1 MSVAADI
8 EGRQKPPETPAE
20 QLERAYRAARRS
32 KRLWT
37 LLLLA
42 VAGVLIAVSAKLGEV
57 DIPLLFERSDR
68 FFTYFGRMVPELHW
82 ATLGEDLAAW
92 FRLGRKWSYE
102 LLVTVMI
109 AFYATFLGMI
119 IAVFGSFIAARNL
132 APNRWSAIIVRRA
145 FEFARTVP
153 ELVFAVLFVFAF
165 GIGPLAGVLAIALH
179 AVGTLGKLFSDVN
192 ENADMEQVQAVRAV
206 GANWLQTMR
215 YGVLPQMAP
224 AFLSYGLLRFEISVR
239 AASVLGFVGAGG
251 IGQDLFAA
259 IKGFHY
265 TDISAI
271 AVMLILTVAIID
283 TVSEKLRHRII
294 GGTAL
299 KAEA

>member
-1 MSVAADI
+1 MTATAAM
-8 EGRQKPPETPAE
+8 ERGPGPVGTEAE
-20 QLERAYRAARRS
+20 RLERAYRASRRS

-37 LLLLA
+37 LALLM
-42 VAGVLIAVSAKLGEV
+42 VAGAVIAVSGRLGEV
-57 DIPLLFERSDR
+57 DLPLLLDRSDR
-68 FFTYFGRMVPELHW
+68 FFTYFGRMVPKLHW
-82 ATLGEDLAAW
+82 ATLGEDFGAW
-92 FRLGRKWSYE
+92 FRLGQKWSYE

-109 AFYATFLGMI
+109 AFYATALGLI
-119 IAVFGSFIAARNL
+119 IAILGSFIAARNL
-132 APNRWSAIIVRRA
+132 APNRWSAIIVRRG

-165 GIGPLAGVLAIALH
+165 GIGPLAGVLAITLH
-179 AVGTLGKLFSDVN
+179 AIGTLGKLFSDVN
-192 ENADMEQVQAVRAV
+192 ENANMEQVHAVQAA

-271 AVMLILTVAIID
+271 VVMLVITVAIID
-283 TVSEKLRHRII
+283 TLSEKLRHRII
-294 GGTAL
+294 GSAAL
-299 KAEA
+299 RADA